1 MALQSEKQGTY
12 EGRLESLNR
21 ASWPQFI
28 QLNVFAGLGTGGQE
42 ASVYQQGQTAA
53 KAGGWWE
60 VLSSTGKSPRIAGNV
75 IHAEF
80 QTVTV
85 TSWNETAADS
95 FQHHSEYGGMT
106 GR

>member
-1 MALQSEKQGTY
+1 MVLKSEEQWTY

-28 QLNVFAGLGTGGQE
+28 QVNVFAGLGTGGQE
-42 ASVYQQGQTAA
+42 ASVYHQGRTAA

-60 VLSSTGKSPRIAGNV
+60 VLSSTGKSSRIAGNV

-85 TSWNETAADS
+85 TSWNETAADR
-95 FQHHSEYGGMT
+95 FQHHRECGGMT